1 MPRSLAGPAII
12 ALLLA
17 GCASASRP
25 SASRILEVS
34 PFHHGPH
41 NAIVRVVT
49 DRRLVALTFDDGP
62 SARYTPTILRLLR
75 AAGAHAT
82 FFMVG
87 EAALREPGIVRATV
101 RAGHEIGD
109 HTFDHARLPDLSP
122 AHIAWELGAGA
133 RALEQRGAPTP
144 RYSRPPWGDFD
155 ERVAAISAT
164 LGYSLIGW
172 DLALD
177 KALRG
182 GDITARVSALA
193 ARVRPGSI
201 ILAHDG
207 RGIRDSTLAALPLL
221 LALLRERGFELV
233 TVSELIRAADHG
245 AAAAT

>member
-1 MPRSLAGPAII
+1 MPRSLAGPAVI

-34 PFHHGPH
+34 PLHRGPH

-87 EAALREPGIVRATV
+87 ETALREPGIVRATV

-122 AHIAWELGAGA
+122 ARIAWELGAGA

-155 ERVAAISAT
+155 ERVAAISAA
-164 LGYSLIGW
+164 LGYSLIGSPTTTSSTASRRAGTCAGAIAPVRSRTRRRR
-172 DLALD
+172 LPVT
-177 KALRG
+177 G
-182 GDITARVSALA
+182 SSTSGTITAS
-193 ARVRPGSI
+193 
-201 ILAHDG
+201 
-207 RGIRDSTLAALPLL
+207 
-221 LALLRERGFELV
+221 
-233 TVSELIRAADHG
+233 
-245 AAAAT
+245 